1 MLQEIGAEDALELAE
16 RTPGYQY
23 AYVEAA
29 RIHHGAAIL
38 SRHPIRSGASVELV
52 PGGVTVAE
60 VTIDVDGRAVTV
72 IGAHLHWPVG
82 PRSAALRNAEI
93 EALAARAA
101 AVDGPALVAG
111 DLNVTLWSPWF
122 VRLLEQSGLSE
133 CAGGA
138 AQPGSWPVW
147 AGPAAIRIDH
157 CLMSPH
163 FRSVATHRGIR
174 VGSDH
179 APVVSDLALEPRL
192 ARH

>member
-1 MLQEIGAEDALELAE
+1 VD
-16 RTPGYQY
+16 
-23 AYVEAA
+23 AA
-29 RIHHGAAIL
+29 RVRHGVAIL
-38 SRHPIRSGASVELV
+38 SRHPIVSGVPVELV

-60 VTIDVDGRAVTV
+60 VSIVVDEREVTV

-93 EALAARAA
+93 EALAVRAA
-101 AVDGPALVAG
+101 AVNGPVLVAG

-122 VRLLEQSGLSE
+122 GRLIEASGLAE
-133 CAGGA
+133 CTGGA
-138 AQPGSWPVW
+138 ALPGSWPVW

-163 FRSVATHRGIR
+163 FRSVATRRGVR

-179 APVVSDLALEPRL
+179 APVVSDLAFEPRL